1 MKKSL
6 LALAALSAFA
16 TAAQAQSSV
25 ELFGRIDTGYSDLNV
40 DASSHGT
47 AASVSNRTTTGIS
60 FSNFLTSRWGFK
72 GTEDLGGGLK
82 ASFMVESQLAAQRS
96 GTTTQEFG
104 GRGLYL
110 DLAGS
115 FGSIRAGRMDTM
127 TKALYDTLEVGS
139 SNNLRGTLTTIGVAQ
154 TGQRDNGVRFT
165 TPTMSGFSASAAV
178 VKNTIDDPLNTA
190 TGTSAKLDVDAGS
203 GQEFGVTYNSGKFE
217 ARAVTRTAKTKNQG
231 SATLAATV
239 GGSTFYTTA
248 DEATLGA
255 VDTATATDSKAKS
268 NAFGAGYDF
277 GVAKVTAQYWDV
289 KTTNNL
295 DATKTSDV
303 EAMYVGVRVPMGK
316 TTLFASYIDGEN
328 TTNNVKLDR
337 TGYNVGAM
345 YSFSKRTTA
354 YVAYGEDEVGTSAGK
369 DTKADQIAVGLVH
382 TF

>member
-1 MKKSL
+1 MKKL
-6 LALAALSAFA
+6 LIATAVLATFA
-16 TAAQAQSSV
+16 SAAQAQSSV

-40 DASSHGT
+40 NAPGAST
-47 AASVSNRTTTGIS
+47 ASNRDTTGIS
-60 FSNFLTSRWGFK
+60 FSNFLTSRWGFR

-82 ASFMVESQLAAQRS
+82 ASFMVESQLAAARS

-127 TKALYDTLEVGS
+127 TKALYDTLEVGA
-139 SNNLRGTLTTIGVAQ
+139 SNNLRGTLGTAGVAL
-154 TGQRDNGVRFT
+154 TGQRDNGVRYT
-165 TPTMSGFSASAAV
+165 SPTMNGFSASAAMMKNE
-178 VKNTIDDPLNTA
+178 VKDPLVNGVA
-190 TGTSAKLDVDAGS
+190 GANPIDVKAGS
-203 GQEFGVTYNSGKFE
+203 GTEFGVTYVAGKFE
-217 ARAVTRTAKTKNQG
+217 ARAVTRSAKTVHQG
-231 SATLAATV
+231 NWAVASTI
-239 GGSTFYTTA
+239 GGSTFYSDAEETA
-248 DEATLGA
+248 AYKENGA
-255 VDTATATDSKAKS
+255 ADGKVKS

-289 KTTNNL
+289 TTTNNV
-295 DATKTSDV
+295 TSAVTDDTF
-303 EAMYVGVRVPMGK
+303 MYLGVRVPMGK

-328 TTNNVKLDR
+328 KAGATKLDR
-337 TGYNVGAM
+337 SGYQAGAM

-354 YVAYGEDEVGTSAGK
+354 YAAYGEDKSQTATT

>member
-1 MKKSL
+1 
-6 LALAALSAFA
+6 
-16 TAAQAQSSV
+16 
-25 ELFGRIDTGYSDLNV
+25 
-40 DASSHGT
+40 
-47 AASVSNRTTTGIS
+47 
-60 FSNFLTSRWGFK
+60 LTSRWGFK

-82 ASFMVESQLAAQRS
+82 ASFYVENQLAAARS

-139 SNNLRGTLTTIGVAQ
+139 SNNVRGSLATIGVAQ
-154 TGQRDNGVRFT
+154 TGQRDNGVRYT
-165 TPTMSGFSASAAV
+165 TRTMSGFSASAAV

-231 SATLAATV
+231 SATIGATIGGTVLYTDADAV
-239 GGSTFYTTA
+239 GTTVSTT
-248 DEATLGA
+248 G
-255 VDTATATDSKAKS
+255 TDSKVKS

-295 DATKTSDV
+295 TPTSSSDV
-303 EAMYVGVRVPMGK
+303 EAMYVGVRAPIGK
-316 TTLFASYIDGEN
+316 VTLFASYVDGDS

-337 TGYNVGAM
+337 EGYQVGAT

-369 DTKADQIAVGLVH
+369 DTKADQIAFGLVH